1 MEKAR
6 ILVIL
11 YNNVKPSN
19 YYYNPLMGKRNGV
32 LNMKKILS
40 FGIALTVG
48 ISFGV
53 SAMNKNLAELPPV
66 YQPQTTKLL
75 VELPPVYKPNLLKFV
90 AELPP
95 VYKPNSSVNLAADF
109 GTDRELPPVY

>member
-32 LNMKKILS
+32 LNMKKVLS
-40 FGIALTVG
+40 FGIALTVLAVG

-53 SAMNKNLAELPPV
+53 STMNKNLAELPPI
-66 YQPQTTKLL
+66 
-75 VELPPVYKPNLLKFV
+75 YKPNSVQL

-95 VYKPNSSVNLAADF
+95 IYKSNFLQLAGDV
-109 GTDRELPPVY
+109 TITRELPPIY